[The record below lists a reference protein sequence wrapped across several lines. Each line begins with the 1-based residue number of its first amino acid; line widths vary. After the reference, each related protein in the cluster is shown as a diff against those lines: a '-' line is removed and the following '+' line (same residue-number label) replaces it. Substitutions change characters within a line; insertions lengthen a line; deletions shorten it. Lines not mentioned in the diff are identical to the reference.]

1 MPPRSHKP
9 AKMTLAEAVRRVT
22 AIREEAA
29 AILFVRNTV
38 AEGSL
43 HDAGGHPPPAGV
55 TADSLELVVD
65 LLEARLSAIAGEIYA
80 LTGEEPDYGRSIE
93 DPND

>member
-1 MPPRSHKP
+1 MPPRSKP
-9 AKMTLAEAVRRVT
+9 VKMTLSEAVRRVT
-22 AIREEAA
+22 HLRGEAA
-29 AILFVRNTV
+29 ALLFVRNTV

-55 TADSLELVVD
+55 TTESLELVVD
-65 LLEARLSAIAGEIYA
+65 LIEARLAAIAGEIYA
-80 LTGEEPDYGRSIE
+80 LTGEEPDYGRTVE